1 LRTDQAA
8 RAKTETHHVP
18 GKGMPS
24 MIWNSRTSSLRQRL
38 LMALLLVAAA
48 STFRLMFFG
57 EFGRDTSYVLYYP
70 IVMLAALY
78 GGLPAGLLAT
88 VLSTALSFFWIQRGF
103 TSPTETLALGV
114 FGIGCV
120 MISFVGEA
128 MRRAHA
134 RTWLAQEQTQ
144 AANQELRKEIAE
156 RQRRGVQLIA
166 SENRYRRL
174 FESAKDGILILDAET
189 GMVVDVNPFLI
200 KLLGYSHENFLGKKI
215 WELGFLKDILASEAN
230 FAELQ
235 AKEYIRYDDL
245 PLETSAGQK
254 INVEFVSNVYQVNGH
269 KVIQCNIRDITER
282 KRAAAELRWKTAL
295 LEAQVNSSLDGI
307 LVVDH
312 QGVKILQNQRLNELF
327 KIPSL
332 IAANENDAVQ
342 LQFVTKQM
350 KHPDEFHQKVAY
362 LNTHPEEQCRGEIE
376 LVDGTV
382 LDRYSTPIRDKAG
395 KSFGRIWTFRDITER
410 KRAEE
415 SHARLAMA
423 AEQAAEIIVITDT
436 QGTILYVNP
445 AFEKITGYTRAE
457 VLGQNRSILESDK
470 QDAEFYRQLWETLT
484 RGEVWHGHFI
494 NKRKDGTLHEEDATV
509 SPVRDDTGKIVNYVA
524 VKRDVTSE
532 MAREAQLRQSQK
544 MEAIGT
550 LAGGV
555 AHDFNNILAVIQ
567 MEVEL
572 LKNGGGLSAVQTGDV
587 NEIITSIDRAAAL
600 TRQLLL
606 FSRKASLQL
615 CDLDL
620 NQVTHD
626 LATMLR
632 RILGEDIGFQLQLAA
647 QPMFIHAD
655 PTMMNQVLMNLVVN
669 ARDALHKGGQLVVTT
684 AAVEVD
690 ESTAAQTVGARSGSF
705 VCLSVTDTGSG
716 ISPQNLRRIF
726 EPFFT
731 TKGVGKGTGL
741 GLPTVFGIVQQH
753 HGWINVSSEV
763 GQGTTFKIYLPRLA
777 EMADQKNPIPI
788 PATPSTGTET
798 LLLVEDE
805 PLLRLALQKN
815 LTRLGY
821 HILAAP
827 NGVKAMEVWQ
837 KHREEIRLMLTD
849 MVMPGGMNGK
859 ELAQCLLQ
867 KDPKL
872 KVVYMSGYRAE
883 VAGKDLSLQEGV
895 NFLFKPFPIDQLA
908 QIIRDSLD
916 KK

>member
-1 LRTDQAA
+1 MRQDT
-8 RAKTETHHVP
+8 KKMKP
-18 GKGMPS
+18 GQEQNPVASQEFRKEMPGCQKGG
-24 MIWNSRTSSLRQRL
+24 TSL
-38 LMALLLVAAA
+38 
-48 STFRLMFFG
+48 
-57 EFGRDTSYVLYYP
+57 
-70 IVMLAALY
+70 
-78 GGLPAGLLAT
+78 
-88 VLSTALSFFWIQRGF
+88 F
-103 TSPTETLALGV
+103 TS
-114 FGIGCV
+114 
-120 MISFVGEA
+120 
-128 MRRAHA
+128 
-134 RTWLAQEQTQ
+134 EQW
-144 AANQELRKEIAE
+144 
-156 RQRRGVQLIA
+156 
-166 SENRYRRL
+166 YRRL

-189 GMVVDVNPFLI
+189 GRVMDVNPFLI
-200 KLLGYSHENFLGKKI
+200 NLLGYAHENFLGKKV
-215 WELGFLKDILASEAN
+215 WELGFLKDILANEAH
-230 FAELQ
+230 FTELQ
-235 AKEYIRYDDL
+235 ANEYIRCDDL
-245 PLETSAGQK
+245 PLTTRTGQQ
-254 INVEFVSNVYQVNGH
+254 INVEFASIVYEVNGH
-269 KVIQCNIRDITER
+269 KVIQCNIRDIT
-282 KRAAAELRWKTAL
+282 A
-295 LEAQVNSSLDGI
+295 
-307 LVVDH
+307 
-312 QGVKILQNQRLNELF
+312 
-327 KIPSL
+327 
-332 IAANENDAVQ
+332 
-342 LQFVTKQM
+342 
-350 KHPDEFHQKVAY
+350 
-362 LNTHPEEQCRGEIE
+362 
-376 LVDGTV
+376 
-382 LDRYSTPIRDKAG
+382 
-395 KSFGRIWTFRDITER
+395 R

-415 SHARLAMA
+415 SRARLAKA
-423 AEQAAEIIVITDT
+423 VGQATETILITDT

-445 AFEKITGYTRAE
+445 AFEKSTGYTRVEAI
-457 VLGQNRSILESDK
+457 GQNVRMLRSGR
-470 QDAEFYRQLWETLT
+470 QDAGFYQQLWDTIM
-484 RGEVWHGHFI
+484 RGEVWAGHFS
-494 NKRKDGTLHEEDATV
+494 NKRKDGMLYEEEVTISPICDANEV
-509 SPVRDDTGKIVNYVA
+509 IVNYVA
-524 VKRDVTSE
+524 VKRDVTNE
-532 MAREAQLRQSQK
+532 MALEAQLRQSQK
-544 MEAIGT
+544 MEAVGT

-555 AHDFNNILAVIQ
+555 AHDFNNILAIIQ
-567 MEVEL
+567 MEVGL
-572 LKNGGGLSAVQTGDV
+572 LKNRGGLSSEQIEYAD
-587 NEIITSIDRAAAL
+587 EISGSIDRAAAL

-620 NQVTHD
+620 NQVTSD
-626 LATMLR
+626 LAKMLR

-705 VCLSVTDTGSG
+705 VCLSVADTGSG